1 MLEENTII
9 VLKPQGL
16 SLLEVVQV
24 ARKGAKVV
32 LSEEL
37 KEKINRLSSRS
48 FISIRQEFQE
58 NVLGDAGA
66 Y

>member
-24 ARKGAKVV
+24 ARKGSKVV
-32 LSEEL
+32 LSEE
-37 KEKINRLSSRS
+37 
-48 FISIRQEFQE
+48 
-58 NVLGDAGA
+58 
-66 Y
+66 